1 MRPEAPAATDHVFL
15 GKGGR
20 PIREVRG
27 GFDPAVLAAWKPSR
41 PDERKPRFHDL
52 RKTGATCVEAVSS
65 HSVAKAFLGH
75 SDQDGTDSYIHASL
89 DDVRNA
95 VNRAARSIDGETPGG
110 GDPFPDSIRS
120 TRRSNPLKAS
130 ELTRGASE
138 SSCVSP

>member
-41 PDERKPRFHDL
+41 PDERKPRFHDP
-52 RKTGATCVEAVSS
+52 
-65 HSVAKAFLGH
+65 
-75 SDQDGTDSYIHASL
+75 YIHASL

-110 GDPFPDSIRS
+110 GDPFPDSI
-120 TRRSNPLKAS
+120 
-130 ELTRGASE
+130 
-138 SSCVSP
+138 V